1 MPNERNEL
9 IQGDIY
15 VTNAHEDESD
25 KFIANKRENIKS
37 DLITITHDKLE
48 NILLKYLIKISN
60 RNKWVTP
67 LSLFIS
73 ILLVLLTATFKDTF
87 GISKDIW
94 NSFFIL
100 CCLGNF
106 IWFIVSISSLIK
118 NWKESSLDSLINK
131 IKAID

>member
-1 MPNERNEL
+1 MPNKANE
-9 IQGDIY
+9 ISKNKIY
-15 VTNAHEDESD
+15 VTNNHEDESD

-48 NILLKYLIKISN
+48 NILLKHFNKTFS
-60 RNKWVTP
+60 RNKWITP

-94 NSFFIL
+94 NSIFIL

-106 IWFIVSISSLIK
+106 IWFIVSIIRLIK
-118 NWKESSLDSLINK
+118 NWKESSLESLINK
-131 IKAID
+131 IKAIN